1 MLTLDQIQT
10 FCGTPTE
17 VDGIQLTEGQA
28 NFLARS
34 ISRLIGDAEHPFD
47 RAVDLSLRAFRS
59 SFELDEGHWR
69 PVREISLRQGRG
81 RALRHCFN
89 QFE

>member
-1 MLTLDQIQT
+1 
-10 FCGTPTE
+10 
-17 VDGIQLTEGQA
+17 LTEGQA

-34 ISRLIGDAEHPFD
+34 VSRLIGDAEHPFT

-59 SFELDEGHWR
+59 SFALEDGRWR
-69 PVREISLRQGRG
+69 PLQEIPLQQGRG

-89 QFE
+89 QFD